1 MSKSRGN
8 PRRGGWPKSGARDTE
23 ERTATQPQE
32 LAALYALSAVI
43 SQSLDLGDVLNSA
56 LEKTLEVL
64 EIETGGIY
72 LLDEDSAVLNLV
84 AQRGFDRD
92 FVKGIDKLKLGEG
105 FSGHVALSNEP
116 LLIADVAADPRLT
129 REVVREAGLKSAAI
143 FPLSS
148 KGKVLGTFF
157 TIVRETREFSDQD
170 IQLLTAIGQ
179 HIGVAI
185 ENARL
190 YEDAKNQLAQR
201 TALQKTTSAIA
212 STLELNDLLNL
223 IIQHATALLQAD
235 GGMINLVDWESRR
248 DEVVAATG
256 SATMTLGYGSSL
268 DNSLSGW
275 ATLHNQ
281 PTISIDVRSDNR
293 VDPTAHS
300 YIQEKD
306 MRSAAV
312 APLAFK
318 GQVIGT
324 LVVAATQGGKEVF
337 HQSDLDLL
345 VAFANQAAI
354 AIENARL
361 YEQAQ
366 ERMREL
372 EALRGADTELYRH
385 LSLDEVLQ
393 ALVDIGVD
401 ILRADK
407 SSLVVWDE
415 TQQRLVA
422 RVVRG
427 FTPETKALLSFSR
440 EEGTFGHVFNT
451 GEPVIVEDALG
462 DPRKEFER
470 LEVVQASTEKEGIR
484 SFMHLPI
491 KIGDEVF
498 GVFSAIF
505 TTPQT
510 FGEDDLRRF
519 TALAGRAALA
529 IENARLYEQAHQ
541 VAVLEE
547 RNRLAREL
555 HDSVKQKALAAS
567 FQIGTTL
574 ALFERDPQSAKAHLE
589 EAENLVD
596 GVRTELTD
604 LILELRPEALIER
617 SADAILRE
625 YALDWSQQNQ
635 KEVDLQLEVAPEV
648 SLDVKQTLLRIL
660 QESLTNVARHS
671 EAKCVSLTLS
681 FDGGSVTFVV
691 KDDGIGFDQDQAK
704 TGLGLQFMHERA
716 EALGGSFQMT
726 STPGEGTSISAVIP
740 YQE

>member
-1 MSKSRGN
+1 
-8 PRRGGWPKSGARDTE
+8 
-23 ERTATQPQE
+23 
-32 LAALYALSAVI
+32 
-43 SQSLDLGDVLNSA
+43 
-56 LEKTLEVL
+56 
-64 EIETGGIY
+64 
-72 LLDEDSAVLNLV
+72 VLNLV

-201 TALQKTTSAIA
+201 TALQETTSAIA

-235 GGMINLVDWESRR
+235 GGMINLVNWESRR

-256 SATMTLGYGSSL
+256 SATLTLGYGSSL

-281 PTISIDVRSDNR
+281 PTISNDVRSDNR
-293 VDPTAHS
+293 VDPTAHA
-300 YIQEKD
+300 YIKEKD

-318 GQVIGT
+318 DQVIGT
-324 LVVAATQGGKEVF
+324 LVVAATQGGKEMF

-372 EALRGADTELYRH
+372 EALHRADTELYQH
-385 LSLDEVLQ
+385 LSLDEVLNT
-393 ALVDIGVD
+393 LVDIGVD
-401 ILRADK
+401 ILKADK

-415 TQQRLVA
+415 NQQRLVA

-427 FTPETKALLSFSR
+427 FSPETQKLLSFSR
-440 EEGTFGHVFNT
+440 DEGTFGHVFIT

-470 LEVVQASTEKEGIR
+470 PEVVQATTEQEGIR

-529 IENARLYEQAHQ
+529 IENARLYEQARH

-567 FQIGTTL
+567 FQIGTAL
-574 ALFERDPQSAKAHLE
+574 ALFERNSQSAKTHLE

-596 GVRTELTD
+596 SVRTELTD
-604 LILELRPEALIER
+604 LILELRPQALDDR
-617 SADAILRE
+617 SLDEILRE

-635 KEVDLQLEVAPEV
+635 KEVNLQLEAAPEV

-660 QESLTNVARHS
+660 QESLANVARHS
-671 EAKCVSLTLS
+671 EAKCVSITLS
-681 FDGGSVTFVV
+681 ADAVSVILLV
-691 KDDGIGFDQDQAK
+691 KDDGVGFDQDQAQI
-704 TGLGLQFMHERA
+704 GLGLQFMRERA
-716 EALGGSFQMT
+716 ETLDGRFQIT
-726 STPGEGTSISAVIP
+726 SSPGEGASISAAIP
-740 YQE
+740 YEE

>member
-1 MSKSRGN
+1 MPKSRGN
-8 PRRGGWPKSGARDTE
+8 PEPSKRQKGEAAEIE
-23 ERTATQPQE
+23 ERMAAQPQE

-56 LEKTLEVL
+56 LEKTLEVMG
-64 EIETGGIY
+64 IETGGIY
-72 LLDEDSAVLNLV
+72 LLDEESGVLNIV
-84 AQRGFDRD
+84 AQRGFDSD
-92 FVKGIDKLKLGEG
+92 FVQGIDKLKLGEG
-105 FSGHVALSNEP
+105 FSGQVALSNEP
-116 LLIADVAADPRLT
+116 LLIRDVATDPRLT
-129 REVVREAGLKSAAI
+129 REVVREAGLRSAAI
-143 FPLSS
+143 FPLCS
-148 KGKVLGTFF
+148 KGRVLGTFF
-157 TIVRETREFSDQD
+157 TILRETREFSDRD
-170 IQLLTAIGQ
+170 VQLLTAIGQ

-190 YEDAKNQLAQR
+190 YEDATNQLAQR
-201 TALQKTTSAIA
+201 TALQETISAIA
-212 STLELNDLLNL
+212 STLELSDLLNL

-235 GGMINLVDWESRR
+235 GGMINLVDWAKRQ

-256 SATMTLGYGSSL
+256 SATMTLGYRSSL
-268 DNSLSGW
+268 DSSLSGW

-281 PTISIDVRSDNR
+281 PTISNDVRSDNR
-293 VDPTAHS
+293 VDPAAHA

-318 GQVIGT
+318 DQVVGT
-324 LVVAATQGGKEVF
+324 LVVAAVHGGKEMF

-393 ALVDIGVD
+393 ALVDIAVD
-401 ILRADK
+401 ILKADK
-407 SSLVVWDE
+407 SSLIVWDE
-415 TQQRLVA
+415 NQQRLVA

-427 FTPETKALLSFSR
+427 FSQETKGLLSFSQ
-440 EEGTFGHVFNT
+440 EEGTFGHVFTT

-470 LEVVQASTEKEGIR
+470 PEVVQATTEKEGIR

-529 IENARLYEQAHQ
+529 IENARLYEQARQ

-574 ALFERDPQSAKAHLE
+574 ALFERDPQSAKVHLE
-589 EAENLVD
+589 EAEILVD
-596 GVRTELTD
+596 AVRTELTD

-625 YALDWSQQNQ
+625 YALNWSQQNQ
-635 KEVDLQLEVAPEV
+635 KEVNLQLEAAPEV

-660 QESLTNVARHS
+660 QESLANVARHS
-671 EAKCVSLTLS
+671 EAKCVSLALG
-681 FDGGSVTFVV
+681 FEGGSVTFVV
-691 KDDGIGFDQDQAK
+691 KDDGIGFDHDQAK
-704 TGLGLQFMHERA
+704 TGLGLQFMRERA
-716 EALGGSFQMT
+716 EALGGSFQIT

-740 YQE
+740 YGE

>member
-1 MSKSRGN
+1 
-8 PRRGGWPKSGARDTE
+8 
-23 ERTATQPQE
+23 
-32 LAALYALSAVI
+32 
-43 SQSLDLGDVLNSA
+43 
-56 LEKTLEVL
+56 
-64 EIETGGIY
+64 
-72 LLDEDSAVLNLV
+72 
-84 AQRGFDRD
+84 
-92 FVKGIDKLKLGEG
+92 
-105 FSGHVALSNEP
+105 
-116 LLIADVAADPRLT
+116 
-129 REVVREAGLKSAAI
+129 
-143 FPLSS
+143 
-148 KGKVLGTFF
+148 
-157 TIVRETREFSDQD
+157 
-170 IQLLTAIGQ
+170 
-179 HIGVAI
+179 
-185 ENARL
+185 
-190 YEDAKNQLAQR
+190 
-201 TALQKTTSAIA
+201 
-212 STLELNDLLNL
+212 
-223 IIQHATALLQAD
+223 
-235 GGMINLVDWESRR
+235 
-248 DEVVAATG
+248 
-256 SATMTLGYGSSL
+256 
-268 DNSLSGW
+268 
-275 ATLHNQ
+275 
-281 PTISIDVRSDNR
+281 
-293 VDPTAHS
+293 
-300 YIQEKD
+300 
-306 MRSAAV
+306 
-312 APLAFK
+312 
-318 GQVIGT
+318 
-324 LVVAATQGGKEVF
+324 
-337 HQSDLDLL
+337 
-345 VAFANQAAI
+345 
-354 AIENARL
+354 
-361 YEQAQ
+361 
-366 ERMREL
+366 
-372 EALRGADTELYRH
+372 
-385 LSLDEVLQ
+385 
-393 ALVDIGVD
+393 
-401 ILRADK
+401 
-407 SSLVVWDE
+407 
-415 TQQRLVA
+415 
-422 RVVRG
+422 
-427 FTPETKALLSFSR
+427 
-440 EEGTFGHVFNT
+440 
-451 GEPVIVEDALG
+451 VIVEDALG